1 LPTTEKEKMVRYEPE
16 AWRKAYQDNGFVVVQ
31 DLLDPTTLSG
41 VRDELTRIIEN
52 LESLPPS
59 LKEKIFFERDHVK
72 NNPQWYA
79 GVLNPEECGLAV
91 RQIGDLALF
100 DASFAE
106 LIRYQ
111 PMLDVLETL
120 FESSEF
126 SFNYLIGRPK
136 AARVGNGI
144 SNGHFHRDTPF
155 EEFTSVNTALVIMCL
170 NDMTAENGATEFIRG
185 SHQVSDE
192 EAKKACWRD
201 VEADKLNLKDK
212 VTICCSA
219 GAGIFFNTK
228 ALHAAGHNRSDRPR
242 HAILAEWVGP
252 GVLPTSP
259 VRYAYQGL
267 RPRSKDAAYQ
277 MQVKM
282 SFATSRRTTA

>member
-1 LPTTEKEKMVRYEPE
+1 MKYEPE
-16 AWRKAYQDNGFVVVQ
+16 AWRKDYQDNGFVVVQ
-31 DLLDPTTLSG
+31 DLLDPTTLSRA
-41 VRDELTRIIEN
+41 RDELTRIIEN
-52 LESLPPS
+52 TENLPPS

-79 GVLNPEECGLAV
+79 GVLSPDDCGLAV
-91 RQIGDLALF
+91 RQIEDLALF

-106 LIRYQ
+106 LICYR
-111 PMLDVLETL
+111 PMLDALETL

-136 AARVGNGI
+136 AARVGNGV

-155 EEFTSVNTALVIMCL
+155 EEFTSVNTMKVIMCL
-170 NDMTAENGATEFIRG
+170 NDMMAENGATEFIRG

-201 VEADKLNLKDK
+201 VEADKLNLKKK
-212 VTICCSA
+212 VTICCGA

-242 HAILAEWVGP
+242 HAIFAEWVGP

-259 VRYAYQGL
+259 VRHAYQGL
-267 RPRSKDAAYQ
+267 KPRSKDAAYQ
-277 MQVKM
+277 AQMKM
-282 SFATSRRTTA
+282 SFVTPP

>member
-1 LPTTEKEKMVRYEPE
+1 MVMRYEPE
-16 AWRKAYQDNGFVVVQ
+16 AWRKAYKDNGFVVVQ
-31 DLLDPTTLSG
+31 ELLDPTTLSRM
-41 VRDELTRIIEN
+41 RDVLTRIIEN

-79 GVLNPEECGLAV
+79 GILSPEECGLAV

-106 LIRYQ
+106 LICYP

-126 SFNYLIGRPK
+126 SFHSLIGRPK

-155 EEFTSVNTALVIMCL
+155 EEFTSVNTVLVIMCL
-170 NDMTAENGATEFIRG
+170 NDMTAGNGATEFIRG

-201 VEADKLNLKDK
+201 VEADKLNLKEK
-212 VTICCSA
+212 VKICCGA

-228 ALHAAGHNRSDRPR
+228 TLHAAGHNRSDHPR
-242 HAILAEWVGP
+242 HTILAEWVGP
-252 GVLPTSP
+252 GVFPTSP

-267 RPRSKDAAYQ
+267 RPRSKDTAYQ
-277 MQVKM
+277 TQVEM
-282 SFATSRRTTA
+282 SFATSRAAH

>member
-1 LPTTEKEKMVRYEPE
+1 MERVMKYEPE
-16 AWRKAYQDNGFVVVQ
+16 IWRKAYQDDGFVVVE
-31 DLLDPTTLSG
+31 DLLDPATLSRM
-41 VRDELTRIIEN
+41 RDELTRIIEN
-52 LESLPPS
+52 PESLPAS
-59 LKEKIFFERDHVK
+59 LKEKILFERDHVK
-72 NNPQWYA
+72 NNPQYYA
-79 GVLNPEECGLAV
+79 GILSPEECGFAV

-106 LIRYQ
+106 LICYP

-155 EEFTSVNTALVIMCL
+155 EEFTAVNTVIVIICL
-170 NDMTAENGATEFIRG
+170 NDMMAENGATEFIRG

-201 VEADKLNLKDK
+201 VEEDKLNLKEK
-212 VTICCSA
+212 VIICCGA

-242 HAILAEWVGP
+242 HTILAEWVGP
-252 GVLPTSP
+252 CVFPTSP

-282 SFATSRRTTA
+282 SLATPSPTAA

>member
-1 LPTTEKEKMVRYEPE
+1 MKYEPE
-16 AWRKAYQDNGFVVVQ
+16 TWRTAHQDNGFVVVP
-31 DLLDPTTLSG
+31 DLLDAITLSRM
-41 VRDELTRIIEN
+41 RDALTRITEN
-52 LESLPPS
+52 SESLPPS
-59 LKEKIFFERDHVK
+59 LKEKIFLERDHVK
-72 NNPQWYA
+72 NNPQYYQ
-79 GVLNPEECGLAV
+79 GILTPKECGLAV
-91 RQIGDLALF
+91 RQIMDLALF
-100 DASFAE
+100 DVSFKE
-106 LIRYQ
+106 LISYP

-120 FESSEF
+120 FDSSEF

-155 EEFTSVNTALVIMCL
+155 EDFTSVNTVLVILCL
-170 NDMTAENGATEFIRG
+170 DDMMAENGPTEFIRG

-201 VEADKLNLKDK
+201 VEPDKLNLAQK
-212 VTICCSA
+212 VTIRCRA

-228 ALHAAGHNRSDRPR
+228 LLHAAGHNRSDQAR
-242 HAILAEWVGP
+242 HTILAEWVGP

-259 VRYAYQGL
+259 VRYAYEGL

-282 SFATSRRTTA
+282 SFATDNILTCT

>member
-1 LPTTEKEKMVRYEPE
+1 MRYEPE
-16 AWRKAYQDNGFVVVQ
+16 ACRRAYQSDGFVVVD
-31 DLLDPTTLSG
+31 DLLDPATLSRI
-41 VRDELTRIIEN
+41 RDELTTIIEN
-52 LESLPPS
+52 LECLRPS

-72 NNPQWYA
+72 NNPQYYA
-79 GVLNPEECGLAV
+79 GSLTPEECGLAV
-91 RQIGDLALF
+91 RQIMDLALF
-100 DASFAE
+100 NASFAE
-106 LIRYQ
+106 LICY
-111 PMLDVLETL
+111 PPLLDVLETL

-155 EEFTSVNTALVIMCL
+155 EEFTSVNTVIVIMCL
-170 NDMTAENGATEFIRG
+170 TDTMAENGGTQFIKG
-185 SHQVSDE
+185 SHQISDE
-192 EAKKACWRD
+192 EAKKTCWRD
-201 VEADKLNLKDK
+201 VEADKLNLEQK
-212 VTICCSA
+212 VTICCRA

-228 ALHAAGHNRSDRPR
+228 VLHAAGHNRSDRPR
-242 HAILAEWVGP
+242 HTILAEWVGP

-277 MQVKM
+277 TQVEM
-282 SFATSRRTTA
+282 SLATRF